1 MEGVRGCSE
10 RLPPPKPGTGVE
22 AGVGWFA
29 TETEPDV
36 YLSQVP
42 HQHLPLQLAVG

>member
-1 MEGVRGCSE
+1 MEGAHGCSE
-10 RLPPPKPGTGVE
+10 LLPPPKLGTVVE
-22 AGVGWFA
+22 AGAGWFG

-42 HQHLPLQLAVG
+42 HQHFPLQLAVG